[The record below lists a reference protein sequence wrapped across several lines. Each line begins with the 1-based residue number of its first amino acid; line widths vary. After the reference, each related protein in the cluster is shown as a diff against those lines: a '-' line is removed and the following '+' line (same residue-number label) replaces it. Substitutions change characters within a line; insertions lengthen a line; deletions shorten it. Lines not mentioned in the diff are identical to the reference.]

1 MFQGMDKRIAWMAWG
16 ASIGLHVVLLA
27 AWGVIR
33 LEVLPSTAAASD
45 GAVVCLTAP
54 QHPAQP
60 LVTKK
65 PAVRTEPAL
74 QKQAAQDI
82 VPMVSSQSA
91 AVQSSSEHQFYPDA
105 PQYLSPLANTS
116 QGQASPANVEFFGQR
131 AYTRSVCFVVD
142 ASASMY
148 GRFNTVRRQL
158 KETIASLQS
167 DQQFYLIF
175 FRADQLLE
183 NGDGKLIVVNG
194 TSKAA
199 AFDLIDKTH
208 LRGGTNALAAIERAM
223 QIRDGSGRPP
233 ALIFFLTD
241 GFDLTDDG
249 SSDSFI
255 SRIDSL
261 RQKLAP
267 TAVINTLGFWATPA
281 DQAILNAVAQKT
293 GGQFLHL
300 E

>member
-1 MFQGMDKRIAWMAWG
+1 MLQGMDKRVAWMAWG
-16 ASIGLHVVLLA
+16 GSVGLHIVLLA

-33 LEVLPSTAAASD
+33 LGVLPSTAAASD
-45 GAVVCLTAP
+45 RAVVCLAAA
-54 QHPAQP
+54 QHQMQP
-60 LVTKK
+60 LITEK

-74 QKQAAQDI
+74 QKEAIQDI
-82 VPMVSSQSA
+82 LPPVCPRPAFVQPLSEQKPPSDTPQHPVP
-91 AVQSSSEHQFYPDA
+91 
-105 PQYLSPLANTS
+105 L
-116 QGQASPANVEFFGQR
+116 ANVEFFGQR
-131 AYTRSVCFVVD
+131 AYTPSVCFVVD

-175 FRADQLLE
+175 FRADELLE
-183 NGDGKLIVVNG
+183 SGNGKLISVNG
-194 TSKAA
+194 ASKAA
-199 AFDLIDKTH
+199 AFELIDKTH

-223 QIRDGSGRPP
+223 QIRDSFGRPP

-241 GFDLTDDG
+241 GFDLADNGT
-249 SSDSFI
+249 SDSFI
-255 SRIDSL
+255 SRIASL

-267 TAVINTLGFWATPA
+267 TVVINTLGFWATPC